1 MIKRRF
7 IGKIVDNKRAVIA
20 ENEYH
25 HLVHVHRAVRGEKF
39 ILITREGQAYI
50 AEILDIDRRN
60 KMVLARLE
68 DMLENNYISDKTGV
82 YLAFALFNENRLRF
96 LLEKATEIG
105 IDGFLPFVSE
115 RSKRRFFEVKEGWY
129 KVIEQAVKQS
139 KRRSFPE
146 FLGVTTFKE
155 AVERARNTGDIY
167 LFDIEGREINSVII
181 GARPS
186 FIFIGPEGGFTEE
199 EKKILK
205 EYAKGIISLGH
216 NVLRT
221 ETAAIIGSY
230 EIIKA
235 KNKRR

>member
-7 IGKIVDNKRAVIA
+7 IGKIVGNNRAVI
-20 ENEYH
+20 ERDEYH
-25 HLVHVHRAVRGEKF
+25 HLVHVHRAVKGEKF
-39 ILITREGQAYI
+39 VLITREGEVYM
-50 AEILDIDRRN
+50 AEILNIDKRKR
-60 KMVLARLE
+60 MVLARLE
-68 DMLENNYISDKTGV
+68 DMLENNYISDRTGV

-105 IDGFLPFVSE
+105 VDGFLPFVSE

-139 KRRSFPE
+139 KRSSFPE
-146 FLGVTTFKE
+146 FLGVMTFKE
-155 AVERARNTGDIY
+155 AVERARNVGDIY
-167 LFDIEGREINSVII
+167 LFDIEGGEIDSVMI
-181 GARPS
+181 GKRPS
-186 FIFIGPEGGFTEE
+186 FVFIGPEGGFTEE
-199 EKKILK
+199 EKKVLK
-205 EYAKGIISLGH
+205 EYAKGVISLGH